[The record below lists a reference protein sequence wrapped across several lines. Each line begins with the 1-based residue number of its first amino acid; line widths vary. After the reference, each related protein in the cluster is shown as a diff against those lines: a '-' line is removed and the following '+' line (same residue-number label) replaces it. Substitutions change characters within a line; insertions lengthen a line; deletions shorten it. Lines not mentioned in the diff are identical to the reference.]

1 MCTVEL
7 ILKGAFI
14 ATQVLTSS
22 FFAKGRNMFFFYG
35 SSTRQEMWFYSC
47 SFVGPGRP
55 GWLASCWSLHK
66 CCHHE
71 ALSWPRHLCSWCK
84 KRGKEKADPPLGIG
98 EKCHQRWR
106 YHCHINYWHH
116 TTIPVTRV
124 SGQCSRLHRVLLNSW
139 LQNVGGNRNGWHCL
153 HCSHYFH
160 RFHCLCCLHWYG
172 FPAFTVYTVAFMP
185 ALIAMVTATRKRVS
199 WV

>member
-1 MCTVEL
+1 
-7 ILKGAFI
+7 
-14 ATQVLTSS
+14 
-22 FFAKGRNMFFFYG
+22 
-35 SSTRQEMWFYSC
+35 MWFYSC

-98 EKCHQRWR
+98 EKYHQGWR
-106 YHCHINYWHH
+106 YHRHINCWHH

-139 LQNVGGNRNGWHCL
+139 LQNVSGNRNGWHCL
-153 HCSHYFH
+153 HCSHCFH
-160 RFHCLCCLHWYG
+160 RFHCLCCLHWFPCFHCVHSCIHACTYCYG
-172 FPAFTVYTVAFMP
+172 YSNEKTSKLGLGPNQFDWFSICNWRILTKP
-185 ALIAMVTATRKRVS
+185 
-199 WV
+199 